1 MHAWLTSISTLTL
14 LLSLFP
20 RSRSL
25 EMRSMQLGPFSLG
38 SFTFFSF
45 FFFLSFSVESSFFSS
60 PSLSSICSF
69 SGVSPLFST
78 CSNKNYETHM
88 KWNLTNLSR
97 SDLPDAVGLCI
108 FQPQKKMTHEMMAI
122 NILITS
128 FSTRFEMEVRVRW
141 RKGRKIKFFMG
152 SKKRILVLQLF
163 FGKKNLRRLREA
175 CWIRWGYFWIR
186 SWNQTLS
193 TKMKAV

>member
-1 MHAWLTSISTLTL
+1 
-14 LLSLFP
+14 
-20 RSRSL
+20 
-25 EMRSMQLGPFSLG
+25 
-38 SFTFFSF
+38 
-45 FFFLSFSVESSFFSS
+45 
-60 PSLSSICSF
+60 
-69 SGVSPLFST
+69 
-78 CSNKNYETHM
+78 M

-163 FGKKNLRRLREA
+163 FLEEKLTSSKRGMLDSLRLLLDPLLESD
-175 CWIRWGYFWIR
+175 IEY
-186 SWNQTLS
+186 
-193 TKMKAV
+193 

>member
-1 MHAWLTSISTLTL
+1 
-14 LLSLFP
+14 
-20 RSRSL
+20 
-25 EMRSMQLGPFSLG
+25 
-38 SFTFFSF
+38 
-45 FFFLSFSVESSFFSS
+45 
-60 PSLSSICSF
+60 
-69 SGVSPLFST
+69 
-78 CSNKNYETHM
+78 M

-163 FGKKNLRRLREA
+163 FGRKT
-175 CWIRWGYFWIR
+175 Y
-186 SWNQTLS
+186 
-193 TKMKAV
+193 VV